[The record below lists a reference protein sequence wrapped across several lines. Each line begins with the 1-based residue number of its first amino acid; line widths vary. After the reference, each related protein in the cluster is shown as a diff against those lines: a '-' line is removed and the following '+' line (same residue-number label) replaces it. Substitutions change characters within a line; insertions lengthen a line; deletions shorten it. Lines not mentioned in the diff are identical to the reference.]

1 MEVVTREDQPQAP
14 EQRME
19 AMEAMASESAIHLG
33 RHFNDF
39 ILECV
44 NMCLRIY
51 FPIPSHSW
59 ISKILTQMWE
69 FPHILTVSTII
80 AISNLIVLFPEP
92 RR

>member
-33 RHFNDF
+33 SHFNDF

-51 FPIPSHSW
+51 FLHSFTSVDFKN
-59 ISKILTQMWE
+59 INTNVG
-69 FPHILTVSTII
+69 VSTYL
-80 AISNLIVLFPEP
+80 NCVNYYCYF
-92 RR
+92 